1 MQSGNNQS
9 FLNSSQKSILIL
21 FFALIIC
28 SVLVLKNFIFKPT
41 FLLKKFGQSSVDP
54 EIAFTNN
61 KPTFLEFYADWCE
74 VCKEMAPKVDVIKN
88 AAAATILTD
97 EEYVFLDKII
107 MESCINNII
116 KADNNTKNY
125 DGNKDWFTEKILSG
139 EKSKKDGNKRLRNL
153 K

>member
-1 MQSGNNQS
+1 MIKKINILLVHILS
-9 FLNSSQKSILIL
+9 FVYIN
-21 FFALIIC
+21 
-28 SVLVLKNFIFKPT
+28 T
-41 FLLKKFGQSSVDP
+41 
-54 EIAFTNN
+54 
-61 KPTFLEFYADWCE
+61 YAAITANDCNIH
-74 VCKEMAPKVDVIKN
+74 KVDVIKN

-139 EKSKKDGNKRLRNL
+139 DKSKKDGNKRLRKL

>member
-1 MQSGNNQS
+1 MIKKINILLVHILS
-9 FLNSSQKSILIL
+9 FVYINTYAAI
-21 FFALIIC
+21 
-28 SVLVLKNFIFKPT
+28 T
-41 FLLKKFGQSSVDP
+41 
-54 EIAFTNN
+54 TNDCN
-61 KPTFLEFYADWCE
+61 TH
-74 VCKEMAPKVDVIKN
+74 KVDVIKN

-139 EKSKKDGNKRLRNL
+139 DKSKKDGNKRLRKL